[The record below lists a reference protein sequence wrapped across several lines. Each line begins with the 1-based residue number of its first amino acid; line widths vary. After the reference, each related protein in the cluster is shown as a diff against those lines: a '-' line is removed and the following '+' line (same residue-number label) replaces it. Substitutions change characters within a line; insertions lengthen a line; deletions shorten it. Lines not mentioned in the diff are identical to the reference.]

1 MIAGLKSLFSY
12 KELLLNFTRKELKV
26 KYKNSVLGFFWS
38 LLNPILMMLVFTVIF
53 TIVLPIKNI
62 GGITNFPLF
71 FLAGFLPWNFFS
83 ATVTSSTTSIV
94 GNGALIKKVFF
105 PRELLPVSIGLANLV
120 NFALELLVF
129 FLFIIVTGLVGDPKY
144 LEFYKFAPYLL
155 ILIPILFVFTIGV
168 SLLVASLNV
177 YMRDVQHFIGILLM
191 VTFYATPIIYP
202 ISIVAERAPPI
213 YLKAYKANPVTA
225 IIESFHQVLHGVGH
239 PSFNLLLYSAVVAV
253 AVFLVG
259 YAVFL
264 RLEPAFAEEV

>member
-1 MIAGLKSLFSY
+1 MIAAFNTLLSY

-62 GGITNFPLF
+62 GGIENFPLF

-83 ATVTSSTTSIV
+83 ATVTGSTTSIV
-94 GNGALIKKVFF
+94 GNGALVKKVFF
-105 PRELLPVSIGLANLV
+105 PRELLPVSIGFANLV
-120 NFALELLVF
+120 NFALELGVF
-129 FLFIIVTGLVGDPKY
+129 FLFVLITGLVSDPKY
-144 LEFYKFAPYLL
+144 LEFYKFLPYLL
-155 ILIPILFVFTIGV
+155 IIIPILFTFTIGV

-177 YMRDVQHFIGILLM
+177 YMRDVQHLIGILLM

-202 ISIVAERAPPI
+202 IAIMEGRAPPI
-213 YLKAYKANPVTA
+213 YIQAYKANPVTA
-225 IIESFHQVLHGVGH
+225 IIESFHHVLHGVSH
-239 PSFNLLLYSAVVAV
+239 PSFNLLVYSAVVAV

-259 YAVFL
+259 YTVFL

>member
-1 MIAGLKSLFSY
+1 MIAGLNTLFSY

-120 NFALELLVF
+120 NFALELGVF

-144 LEFYKFAPYLL
+144 LGFYKFAPYLL
-155 ILIPILFVFTIGV
+155 ILVPILFVFTIGV

-177 YMRDVQHFIGILLM
+177 YMRDIQHLIGILLM

-202 ISIVAERAPPI
+202 ITLVPAGYA
-213 YLKAYKANPVTA
+213 KAYKANPVTA

-264 RLEPAFAEEV
+264 RLEPAFAEEI